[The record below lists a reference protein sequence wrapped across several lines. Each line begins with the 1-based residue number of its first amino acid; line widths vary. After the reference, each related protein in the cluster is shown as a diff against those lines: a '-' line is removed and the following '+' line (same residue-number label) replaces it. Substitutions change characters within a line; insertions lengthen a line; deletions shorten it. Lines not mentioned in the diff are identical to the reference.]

1 MKKTHIII
9 ISLLI
14 LALAAVVLS
23 SIFTFEKAI
32 VCVIL
37 VSVGFI
43 FTALPPVYLAK
54 ILAVEIY
61 VAKNGRKINAKCI
74 KHIRITRWRQATM
87 VVEWNDSEG
96 RTKQRK
102 FAAFKPRFKPPY
114 DVKLCTLDDPEY
126 QSNLGILTILY
137 RLPYFLF
144 FLIVWVVCTIGT
156 IHILLEI
163 L

>member
-1 MKKTHIII
+1 MKKKRILIIVP
-9 ISLLI
+9 LI
-14 LALAAVVLS
+14 LALAVAVLS
-23 SIFTFEKAI
+23 LVFTFTKAI
-32 VCVIL
+32 ACVML
-37 VSVGFI
+37 TAVGII
-43 FTALPPVYLAK
+43 FTALPLLYFSK
-54 ILAVEIY
+54 ILAAEIY

-74 KHIRITRWRQATM
+74 KHIRITRWRHATM

-102 FAAFKPRFKPPY
+102 FATFKPRFKPPY

-144 FLIVWVVCTIGT
+144 FLIVWLVCTIGT